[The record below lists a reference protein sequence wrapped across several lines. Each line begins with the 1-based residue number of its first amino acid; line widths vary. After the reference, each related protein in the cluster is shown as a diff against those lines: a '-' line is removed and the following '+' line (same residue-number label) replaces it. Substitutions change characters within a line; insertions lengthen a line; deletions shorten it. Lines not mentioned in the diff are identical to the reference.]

1 MSKSKLTPKQRLAK
15 MQSYNDRYCKRNY
28 RAFGLKINVSTQ
40 ADVLEWIESQDNMT
54 GAIVELIRKDIASKK
69 N

>member
-15 MQSYNDRYCKRNY
+15 MQAYSNDYHKRNY
-28 RAFGLKINVSTQ
+28 RAFGLKINVNTQ
-40 ADVLEWIESQDNMT
+40 ADVLGWIESQDNMT
-54 GAIVELIRKDIASKK
+54 GAIVDLIRKDIESKK

>member
-1 MSKSKLTPKQRLAK
+1 MAKSKLTPKQRLAK
-15 MQSYNDRYCKRNY
+15 QQAYSDDYHKRNY
-28 RAFGLKINVSTQ
+28 RAFGLKINISTQ
-40 ADVLEWIESQDNMT
+40 ADVLEWIESQGNMT